1 MISDR
6 KADGVMGLIALGWL
20 YSLIRVLLASEM
32 FTLVKYTL
40 LLMALTMVIWGE
52 S

>member
-1 MISDR
+1 MSDN

-32 FTLVKYTL
+32 FALVKYVL

-52 S
+52 Y